1 MTGFLGALIR
11 RERLRQSVSQ
21 EGLCRG
27 ICAVSYLS
35 KIEQGKAE
43 AGEDILLPLLER
55 HGLTQLEADILLFL
69 ANNPAYDTA
78 RDIVEKRRLAKSHV
92 SAGIESLASRG
103 LLERRLLPGNR
114 KTIHLRPAEEAAPI
128 VEQGRAIQ
136 RAYGGLLFRGFTEAE
151 REQLFRLL
159 DRVSENADAALAA
172 EEGRA

>member
-1 MTGFLGALIR
+1 MLPAFFLR
-11 RERLRQSVSQ
+11 SR
-21 EGLCRG
+21 GLEKLYC
-27 ICAVSYLS
+27 
-35 KIEQGKAE
+35 QMF
-43 AGEDILLPLLER
+43 LPLLER

-136 RAYGGLLFRGFTEAE
+136 RAYGRLLFRGFTEAE